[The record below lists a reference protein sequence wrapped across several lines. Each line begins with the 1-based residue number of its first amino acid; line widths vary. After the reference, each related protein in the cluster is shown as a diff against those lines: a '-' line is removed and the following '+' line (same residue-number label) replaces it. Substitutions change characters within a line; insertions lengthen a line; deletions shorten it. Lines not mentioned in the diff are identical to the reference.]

1 MKRKQKT
8 WAIIGQK
15 GGDGKSTIAFNLSFY
30 LADRLGL
37 STTLIDVD
45 RPQFSSV
52 LLGKLAD
59 KELSFKLTRCQQLRD
74 IPRLTQGFDAVIF
87 DGAPHASTD
96 TLTLCKEADCIV
108 IPTRTYTINLKPAF
122 DIAAELVSNGIDKKK
137 IIFLISQSLSDAEVV
152 DARETI
158 AARGYRVVGEDL
170 RTYAAYGKAGNA
182 GRSLLDVPFKTL
194 KARAEAVFSELANA

>member
-1 MKRKQKT
+1 MKRKQKV
-8 WAIIGQK
+8 WAIVGQK
-15 GGDGKSTIAFNLSFY
+15 GGDGKSTIAYALSYY
-30 LADRLGL
+30 LARLGR

-59 KELSFKLTRCQQLRD
+59 RELNFKLARCQQIRD
-74 IPRLTQGFDAVIF
+74 IPRLIQGYDAVIF

-122 DIAAELVSNGIDKKK
+122 DIAAELIANGIDKKK
-137 IIFLISQSLSDAEVV
+137 FIFLISQSLSDSEVI

-158 AARGYRVVGEDL
+158 TARGYRVVGEDL

-182 GRSLLDVPFKTL
+182 GRSLLEVPFKTL
-194 KARAEAVFSELANA
+194 KERAESIFAELANA

>member
-1 MKRKQKT
+1 MKRKQKV

-15 GGDGKSTIAFNLSFY
+15 GGDGKSTIAYALSYY
-30 LADRLGL
+30 LARLGRN
-37 STTLIDVD
+37 TTLIDVD

-59 KELSFKLTRCQQLRD
+59 RELNFKLARCQQIRD
-74 IPRLTQGFDAVIF
+74 IPRLSEGYDAVIF

-122 DIAAELVSNGIDKKK
+122 DIAAELIANGIDKKK
-137 IIFLISQSLSDAEVV
+137 FIFLISQSLSDSEVR

-158 AARGYRVVGEDL
+158 TARGYRVVGEDL
-170 RTYAAYGKAGNA
+170 RTYAAYGNAGNA
-182 GRSLLDVPFKTL
+182 GRSLLEVPFKTL
-194 KARAEAVFSELANA
+194 KARAESIFAELANA